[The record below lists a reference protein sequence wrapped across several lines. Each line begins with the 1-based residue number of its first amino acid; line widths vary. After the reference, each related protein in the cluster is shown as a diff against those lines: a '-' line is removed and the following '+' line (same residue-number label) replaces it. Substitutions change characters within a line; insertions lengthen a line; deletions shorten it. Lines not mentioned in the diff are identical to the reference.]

1 MRISPVTVTATAA
14 QLAAKPQNESKKPKA
29 KVQTVAG
36 HRLPEP
42 RITPMAI
49 WLAFLWVGLP
59 VLAIGGA
66 LDLVSQ
72 LVFGVCTGLW
82 CLPAPPA

>member
-1 MRISPVTVTATAA
+1 MAKARI
-14 QLAAKPQNESKKPKA
+14 
-29 KVQTVAG
+29 QTISG

-59 VLAIGGA
+59 ILAIGG
-66 LDLVSQ
+66 LMDLAAQ
-72 LVFGVCTGLW
+72 LLFRVCTGLW
-82 CLPAPPA
+82 CYAA

>member
-1 MRISPVTVTATAA
+1 MARTKI
-14 QLAAKPQNESKKPKA
+14 
-29 KVQTVAG
+29 QTVAG

-59 VLAIGGA
+59 VLAIGGL
-66 LDLVSQ
+66 LDVVMQ
-72 LVFGVCTGLW
+72 FAFGICTGLW
-82 CLPAPPA
+82 CFAPR